1 MLTIEEED
9 LFIFRSYNFYR
20 RRKRK
25 VTYLNS
31 RRKQKTLNLPGQVW
45 KLICDSSNTPTHET
59 PLGISL

>member
-31 RRKQKTLNLPGQVW
+31 RRKKQNTKLTGPGM
-45 KLICDSSNTPTHET
+45 ET
-59 PLGISL
+59 NMRFK